1 MCREVVRDVPGTA
14 MMNQIL
20 EKVAQRA
27 RINESRRQA
36 KLKLEVNS
44 LVSRMIDKI
53 PAVSAAMSIMEEVI
67 GMTVWRSGVN
77 EVWAMEGDKRMQRL
91 VGWRIESQRM
101 DERLLLESIE
111 KEERLERV
119 KELRKAHQE
128 AYRVKDMAMDWSTES
143 EEE

>member
-1 MCREVVRDVPGTA
+1 

-27 RINESRRQA
+27 RINESRRQS

-67 GMTVWRSGVN
+67 VMTV
-77 EVWAMEGDKRMQRL
+77 
-91 VGWRIESQRM
+91 
-101 DERLLLESIE
+101 
-111 KEERLERV
+111 
-119 KELRKAHQE
+119 
-128 AYRVKDMAMDWSTES
+128 
-143 EEE
+143 

>member
-1 MCREVVRDVPGTA
+1 

-20 EKVAQRA
+20 EKDAQRA
-27 RINESRRQA
+27 RINESRRHA

-77 EVWAMEGDKRMQRL
+77 EV
-91 VGWRIESQRM
+91 
-101 DERLLLESIE
+101 
-111 KEERLERV
+111 
-119 KELRKAHQE
+119 
-128 AYRVKDMAMDWSTES
+128 
-143 EEE
+143 